1 MSVFPFGNWKNWG
14 QIDEVTYAQSVFM
27 SDGVLKQVLDLQHKS
42 FISFFHACLSFPVCP
57 VERMVYHI

>member
-14 QIDEVTYAQSVFM
+14 QIDEVTYPQSVFM

-42 FISFFHACLSFPVCP
+42 FISFFHVSASLFAQWS
-57 VERMVYHI
+57 EW